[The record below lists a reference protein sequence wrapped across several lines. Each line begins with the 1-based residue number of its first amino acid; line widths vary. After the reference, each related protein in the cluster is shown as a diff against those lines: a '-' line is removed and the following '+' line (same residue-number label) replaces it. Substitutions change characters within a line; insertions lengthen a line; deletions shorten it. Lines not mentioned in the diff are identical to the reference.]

1 MFILWLK
8 GQIIF
13 NPEKPCSQFTC
24 KKIVRTNSVKT
35 RQRFERHE
43 LMQRFNQSLEHVEI
57 VIHLFANR
65 WIDLG
70 VAFDRVENICLFRAC
85 QKYANACARIGAR
98 AADAKTRDDLLR
110 LRRSWTNPGANAS
123 KRLPMLIR
131 VKSYSTPTITLL

>member
-35 RQRFERHE
+35 RQRFELHQ

-70 VAFDRVENICLFRAC
+70 VAFDRVENIMPFSRLSEICQCLRA
-85 QKYANACARIGAR
+85 YRR
-98 AADAKTRDDLLR
+98 AGRGRQDP
-110 LRRSWTNPGANAS
+110 RRS
-123 KRLPMLIR
+123 
-131 VKSYSTPTITLL
+131 STFTA

>member
-35 RQRFERHE
+35 RQRFEESFLYTAGIRHQ

-70 VAFDRVENICLFRAC
+70 VAFDRVENIMPFSRLSEICQCLRA
-85 QKYANACARIGAR
+85 YRR
-98 AADAKTRDDLLR
+98 AGRGRQDP
-110 LRRSWTNPGANAS
+110 RRS
-123 KRLPMLIR
+123 
-131 VKSYSTPTITLL
+131 STFTA

>member
-8 GQIIF
+8 SQIIF

-35 RQRFERHE
+35 RQRFEESFLYTAGIRHQ

-70 VAFDRVENICLFRAC
+70 VAFDRVENIMPFSRLSEICQCLRA
-85 QKYANACARIGAR
+85 YRR
-98 AADAKTRDDLLR
+98 AGRGRQDP
-110 LRRSWTNPGANAS
+110 RRS
-123 KRLPMLIR
+123 
-131 VKSYSTPTITLL
+131 STFTA